1 MANCGQIPVK
11 DRGSAE
17 ERLYLVAF
25 LVVEE
30 DNLLDTGGSALLV
43 CLDHVGARSLFQK
56 LLIFSVAL
64 RIEVV
69 SDGEGFFHGSHS

>member
-1 MANCGQIPVK
+1 VAKYGQIPVE
-11 DRGSAE
+11 DGSSAE

-25 LVVEE
+25 LAMEE

-43 CLDHVGARSLFQK
+43 CLDHVGAWGLFQK